1 MTSAPVD
8 EAPVPVF
15 LPAPVVGS
23 LSPSRAAD
31 FKTCPLLFRFRSID
45 KIRPRPTRDKVRG
58 TVVHAVLDRLFDL
71 PAAERTPAAAAAL
84 VEPEWQRLVEAEP
97 EVAEL
102 FPAEA
107 GETAEAGGTA
117 EAGELVEWLGSARRM
132 VDGYFALEDP
142 ARLEPAARE
151 QLVETVL
158 DLGEGG
164 GLVLRGYVD
173 RLDVAPTG
181 EVRVVDYKT
190 GSIPRVA
197 YEAKALFQLKFYA
210 LVLWRTR
217 GTVPHQLKLMYL
229 SDRDTLTY
237 QPEAGELERFE
248 RTLVAVWRAVER
260 AVQRRDFR
268 ASPSRLCDWC
278 DHQALCPARGGTL
291 PPWPEAPEPAP
302 AEQPTGGPGVVR
314 SVEGDLPRR
323 PDVTAPPRS

>member
-1 MTSAPVD
+1 VD

-107 GETAEAGGTA
+107 GGTA

-181 EVRVVDYKT
+181 AVRVVDYKT
-190 GSIPRVA
+190 GRSPNPRFQD
-197 YEAKALFQLKFYA
+197 EALFQMRFYG
-210 LVLWRTR
+210 LMLWRLR
-217 GTVPHQLKLMYL
+217 GTVPARLQLVYL
-229 SDRDTLTY
+229 GDGRTLTHD
-237 QPEAGELERFE
+237 PNEAELLAIE
-248 RTLVAVWRAVER
+248 RTIEELWGTISAAARSGEFLP
-260 AVQRRDFR
+260 RR
-268 ASPSRLCDWC
+268 SRLCDWC
-278 DHQALCPARGGTL
+278 SFQSMCPALGG
-291 PPWPEAPEPAP
+291 
-302 AEQPTGGPGVVR
+302 EQPPLPE
-314 SVEGDLPRR
+314 EGLAHLL
-323 PDVTAPPRS
+323 TAQAAG

>member
-1 MTSAPVD
+1 MTGAAVD
-8 EAPVPVF
+8 QAATRPVP
-15 LPAPVVGS
+15 LPLPVVGS

-31 FKTCPLLFRFRSID
+31 FKACPLLFRFRSID
-45 KIRPRPTRDKVRG
+45 KIPPRPSRDKLRG

-71 PAAERTPAAAAAL
+71 PAAGRTPAAAADL
-84 VEPEWQRLVEAEP
+84 VEPEWRRLVEAEP

-102 FPAEA
+102 FPDGAELA
-107 GETAEAGGTA
+107 G
-117 EAGELVEWLGSARRM
+117 WLESARAM
-132 VDGYFALEDP
+132 VAGYFALEDP

-158 DLGEGG
+158 DLGDGG

-237 QPEAGELERFE
+237 RPGAGELERFE

-278 DHQALCPARGGTL
+278 DHRELCPAFGGTL
-291 PPWPEAPEPAP
+291 PPWPEPPTADPA
-302 AEQPTGGPGVVR
+302 AEQTAGGPGVVR
-314 SVEGDLPRR
+314 SVETGLPRPR
-323 PDVTAPPRS
+323 DVALPGQP